1 MLKVKCIIL
10 IKSIIMSSE
19 SWYVLIAKHIKK
31 SKLLGKPPLSF
42 NKKRVAIQ
50 NNVYGITITQIFPN
64 CGKWIASII
73 YELYYILLSVTGHL
87 C

>member
-31 SKLLGKPPLSF
+31 SKLLGKPPSF
-42 NKKRVAIQ
+42 
-50 NNVYGITITQIFPN
+50 F
-64 CGKWIASII
+64 
-73 YELYYILLSVTGHL
+73 
-87 C
+87 